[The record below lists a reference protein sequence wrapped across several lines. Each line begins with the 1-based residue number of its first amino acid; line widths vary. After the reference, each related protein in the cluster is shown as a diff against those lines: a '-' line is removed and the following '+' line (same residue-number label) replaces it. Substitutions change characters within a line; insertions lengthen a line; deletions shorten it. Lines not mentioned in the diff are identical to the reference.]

1 LLASLGF
8 GLINFFFAI
17 PAIYTIDTFG
27 RRNLLL
33 ATFPLLAACLLLTG
47 FSFLITNPM
56 AHIALIATGI
66 YLFAVFYSPG
76 AGPVPFTYAAEAY
89 PLYVRNTGMS
99 LSTATTWGFNFL
111 LAITWPKLLQTFK
124 PTGAFCYYA
133 AWLIVGFFFVL
144 FFVPETRGYSLEQL
158 DIVFSQTTRHGIQH
172 GFRQLNYWRA
182 CVMTRGRTT
191 MEAPVFVS
199 MEDMQA
205 QTNDRVGRRVSDDEE
220 QVMSPATLVGSVY
233 HAAGEKPE

>member
-1 LLASLGF
+1 L
-8 GLINFFFAI
+8 FAI
-17 PAIYTIDTFG
+17 PAVYTIDSFG

-33 ATFPLLAACLLLTG
+33 ATFPLLAGCLLLTG
-47 FSFLITNPM
+47 FSFLITDPK
-56 AHIALIATGI
+56 AHIGLIATGI
-66 YLFAVFYSPG
+66 YLFGVFYSPG

-89 PLYVRNTGMS
+89 PLYVRTHGMS
-99 LSTATTWGFNFL
+99 LSTSTTWGFNFL
-111 LAITWPKLLQTFK
+111 LGITWPKLLQAFT

-144 FFVPETRGYSLEQL
+144 CFVPETRGYSLEQL

-172 GFRQLNYWRA
+172 GFKQLAYWWTYA
-182 CVMTRGRTT
+182 LTFGKTS
-191 MEAPVFVS
+191 MEAPVFIS

-205 QTNDRVGRRVSDDEE
+205 QTNGPAGRRVSDDEE
-220 QVMSPATLVGSVY
+220 QVMSPATLVESVY

>member
-1 LLASLGF
+1 
-8 GLINFFFAI
+8 
-17 PAIYTIDTFG
+17 
-27 RRNLLL
+27 
-33 ATFPLLAACLLLTG
+33 
-47 FSFLITNPM
+47 
-56 AHIALIATGI
+56 
-66 YLFAVFYSPG
+66 
-76 AGPVPFTYAAEAY
+76 
-89 PLYVRNTGMS
+89 MS

-172 GFRQLNYWRA
+172 GFRQLNYWKA
-182 CVMTRGRTT
+182 YVMTFGKTS
-191 MEAPVFVS
+191 MDAPVFVS

-205 QTNDRVGRRVSDDEE
+205 QTNDRVGPRVPDEE
-220 QVMSPATLVGSVY
+220 EPVMSPLTLVGSVCE
-233 HAAGEKPE
+233 ANGPKEQ